1 MTVPENVWNTLLI
14 RADDQIGMQ
23 ELLAVPLGLET
34 FSSVVAGT
42 LLTVYID
49 NDGVLGGILRGSS
62 VAADLNQAI
71 GFLWLDIAKA
81 GIGVHCERVES
92 HANIADGPSREF
104 LSLVEELG
112 AVFVEPK
119 LPTWCHRLW
128 EFPVSVEG

>member
-1 MTVPENVWNTLLI
+1 MTVPKNVWDTLLI

-34 FSSVVAGT
+34 FHDMVVGS

-71 GFLWLDIAKA
+71 GFLWLDVAKA
-81 GIGVHCERVES
+81 GVGLHCERVES
-92 HANIADGPSREF
+92 HANIADGPTREF
-104 LSLVEELG
+104 LRLVEELG
-112 AVFVEPK
+112 AVFVEPR
-119 LPTWCHRLW
+119 LPDWCHKLW
-128 EFPVSVEG
+128 EFPGSL